1 MASLEAEA
9 VFSGIVIDGSRGE
22 GGGQML
28 RLGMALS
35 MMFGITLKFV
45 NIRQGRPT
53 SGLSAQH
60 LEVVNTF
67 QRLGATVLV
76 ALPNDHSAEEPA
88 EVQVGTTGFTFIPPG
103 ELQIPEQMEVNIG
116 TAGSL
121 TLLLQALLPV
131 IVSAQKS
138 VELTLIGGTD
148 VSFSPPFDY
157 FREVLLSYIS
167 RMGIEVETRIES
179 RGFYPRGGGRVVIMV
194 NPVSDVYGLHVGP
207 HEGLRKVSTSLTV
220 KGEIERLEEVIEA
233 AGRFSSQVKRSHT
246 PFHNKKDRKRK
257 TICVQITGH
266 PRSETGNMVS
276 HNFLSD
282 QIELVKSWVEE
293 MSGSVLID
301 SEVVDE
307 HSADQL
313 IIFCVIALKFHRQV
327 SRFKCAKEMSSQHFE
342 TVIEIVH
349 QVLPDVQIMKTER
362 EYGFDIS
369 VEYRN

>member
-1 MASLEAEA
+1 MTSLEGL
-9 VFSGIVIDGSRGE
+9 FSGIVIDGSLGE

-28 RLGMALS
+28 RQGMALS

-45 NIRQGRPT
+45 NIRQGRPKP
-53 SGLSAQH
+53 GLSAQH
-60 LEVVNTF
+60 LEVVKTF
-67 QRLGATVLV
+67 QRLGAIVLV
-76 ALPNDHSAEEPA
+76 AYSDDHSAEEPA

-138 VELTLIGGTD
+138 IEITLIGGTD

-167 RMGIEVETRIES
+167 RMGIGVEVRIES
-179 RGFYPRGGGRVVIMV
+179 RGFYPRGGGRVVIIV
-194 NPVSDVYGLHVGP
+194 NPVSEIRGLHIEP
-207 HEGLRKVSTSLTV
+207 NDGLREIMTSITT
-220 KGEIERLEEVIEA
+220 KGEIEGLEEVIET
-233 AGRFSSQVKRSHT
+233 AGSFSSQVKRSHT
-246 PFHNKKDRKRK
+246 PFYNKKDRKRK

-282 QIELVKSWVEE
+282 QIEPVKSWVEE
-293 MSGSVLID
+293 MSRSVLID
-301 SEVVDE
+301 SGLVDE

-313 IIFCVIALKFHRQV
+313 IIFCVMALKFHGQI
-327 SRFKCAKEMSSQHFE
+327 STFKCVKEMSSQHFE

-349 QVLPDVQIMKTER
+349 QVLPDVLIKKTEQ
-362 EYGFDIS
+362 EDGLEIS
-369 VEYRN
+369 VEYRPV